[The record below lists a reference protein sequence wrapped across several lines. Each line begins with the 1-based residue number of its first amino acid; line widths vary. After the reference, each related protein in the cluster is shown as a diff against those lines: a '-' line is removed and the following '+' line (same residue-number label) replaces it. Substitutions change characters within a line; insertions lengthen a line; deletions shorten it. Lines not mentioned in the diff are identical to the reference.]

1 MWLDRI
7 VELWQ
12 DTMRNQI
19 DLLFLFSRELP
30 FCSVR
35 CRVPIRLAAQPSL
48 RLRGTNEFE
57 NRFVTDQRLSSPIA
71 DDLRKQAV
79 LNRIPFGSACGKMRH
94 YDCQSEFVRHLLQ
107 PIFPS
112 PTTIAIRVA
121 AITFDQQFMLIS
133 VMRSSDPQPPAF
145 DGRD

>member
-1 MWLDRI
+1 DDFPKLAMWLDRI

-19 DLLFLFSRELP
+19 DTLLLFSRELP

-35 CRVPIRLAAQPSL
+35 CRVPIRLTAQPGL
-48 RLRGTNEFE
+48 RFRGTNEFE

-71 DDLRKQAV
+71 ADLRKQAM

-94 YDCQSEFVRHLLQ
+94 CDRQSEFVRHPLQ
-107 PIFPS
+107 PILPS
-112 PTTIAIRVA
+112 PAAIAIR
-121 AITFDQQFMLIS
+121 IPQSHST
-133 VMRSSDPQPPAF
+133 SSSCLS
-145 DGRD
+145 G